1 MKDAKKT
8 IKHLFLYGIVGVLTT
23 VLAIFLYW
31 LFTRKFGVG
40 VVASSA
46 ISWLLAV
53 IFAFWAN
60 RQYVFHSA
68 GNNIF
73 HEFYLFVMAR
83 IGTGLMDLAIMY
95 IFVDVL
101 NFYDMPVKIISN
113 ILVIILNYVAAKLV
127 IFKEAQQ

>member
-1 MKDAKKT
+1 MNYKT

-60 RQYVFHSA
+60 RQYVFHSV

-83 IGTGLMDLAIMY
+83 IGTGLMDLAIMF

-127 IFKEAQQ
+127 IFKEAQ

>member
-1 MKDAKKT
+1 
-8 IKHLFLYGIVGVLTT
+8 
-23 VLAIFLYW
+23 
-31 LFTRKFGVG
+31 
-40 VVASSA
+40 
-46 ISWLLAV
+46 
-53 IFAFWAN
+53 
-60 RQYVFHSA
+60 
-68 GNNIF
+68 
-73 HEFYLFVMAR
+73 MAR